1 MRTPEQALQQEQAR
15 HDVTRMALQVAQ
27 HQLEGLKQRCQERS
41 ELLTEAREHSNAAQ
55 RETDELRAS
64 LQQQQQQLAS
74 SLPNGS
80 NGAGEDL

>member
-1 MRTPEQALQQEQAR
+1 
-15 HDVTRMALQVAQ
+15 MALQVAQ